1 MTENKFIKK
10 ISNIQKPLVN
20 LKFLTNKNIKI
31 IKKNV
36 SEKILKTKN
45 KVKEKINSFDYEQN
59 QKVLNDFILSIRNYP
74 NRIKEKIAKI
84 KQSWSDENDKYNQ
97 IKYQEIRYKPAPKW
111 TRTLQWAIVGCVG
124 FGFVYS
130 VVARI
135 DEVVITQG
143 DLESQGAERPIK
155 SPTNGI
161 VSEIPVKEGQ
171 KVKEGQIILKFDQEI
186 NDSRILSIK
195 NQLKSEELRLAE
207 EDKSFEA
214 KKDSLLSRLKSTL
227 LLQET
232 EGIILARYEALYK
245 VGAVAELQMLQQQN
259 KVINING
266 EIEQL
271 EARRRELFAG
281 YLQNVEQIRKEISV
295 LKRQLAE
302 TIKSQEYELFK
313 SPIDGYVFGLVP
325 SSPGY
330 SANTGEI
337 MMNIVPI
344 GDVQAKVFVTNQDV
358 GFLKEDM
365 KAQIRVSAF
374 PFTQFGEINGTLKLL
389 GREVVQHSQMNPE
402 PKFPVIVE
410 LDKQYLERKGKK
422 YPVKAGQTVSVNF
435 IVRNKPVI
443 SLLTDAV
450 EKAFDAMRG
459 IKTDQP

>member
-1 MTENKFIKK
+1 M
-10 ISNIQKPLVN
+10 
-20 LKFLTNKNIKI
+20 
-31 IKKNV
+31 
-36 SEKILKTKN
+36 
-45 KVKEKINSFDYEQN
+45 
-59 QKVLNDFILSIRNYP
+59 
-74 NRIKEKIAKI
+74 
-84 KQSWSDENDKYNQ
+84 
-97 IKYQEIRYKPAPKW
+97 
-111 TRTLQWAIVGCVG
+111 GCVG

-374 PFTQFGEINGTLKLL
+374 PFTQFGEINGTLNFWKR
-389 GREVVQHSQMNPE
+389 GSPTKPNESRT
-402 PKFPVIVE
+402 KIPVIVE

>member
-1 MTENKFIKK
+1 MIKNKFTNK
-10 ISNIQKPLVN
+10 ISKLKISIDRIKFPIINI
-20 LKFLTNKNIKI
+20 KNIKE
-31 IKKNV
+31 NV

-45 KVKEKINSFDYEQN
+45 KVKEKINSLDYTMNKEVF
-59 QKVLNDFILSIRNYP
+59 KETILRIKNYP
-74 NRIKEKIAKI
+74 NKIKEQIAKI
-84 KQSWSDENDKYNQ
+84 KQSWSDENVKYNQ

-124 FGFVYS
+124 FGFIYS

-161 VSEIPVKEGQ
+161 VSAIPVKEGQ
-171 KVKEGQIILKFDQEI
+171 KVNKGEIILKFDQEI
-186 NDSRILSIK
+186 NNSRISSIK

-214 KKDSLLSRLKSTL
+214 KKDSLLSRLKSTK

-232 EGIILARYEALYK
+232 EGIILERYEALYK
-245 VGAVAELQMLQQQN
+245 VGAVAELQMLQQKN

-271 EARRRELFAG
+271 EARRREIFAG
-281 YLQNVEQIRKEISV
+281 YIQNVEQIRKEISV

-313 SPIDGYVFGLVP
+313 SPIAGYVFGLVP
-325 SSPGY
+325 ASPGY
-330 SANTGEI
+330 SANSGEI

-365 KAQIRVSAF
+365 KAQVRVSAF

-389 GREVVQHSQMNPE
+389 GREVVPQNQMNPE

-410 LDKQYLERKGKK
+410 LEKQYLERKGKK

-450 EKAFDAMRG
+450 EKALDAMRG